1 MAISRFKFE
10 RECLKKGFARIAG
23 ADEAGRGP
31 LAGPVV
37 AAVVC
42 FPPEWIEK
50 GLPRRYYGLND
61 SKQLS
66 LEERERFFQLIT
78 ENSDI
83 HYAIS
88 TISVEVIDSIN
99 ILRASL
105 RGMLEATLQL
115 NPVPDHILVDG
126 PHIFSVKHPQTP
138 LIDGDAKSFTIAA
151 ASVLAKVTRDRL
163 MKELHELYPDYGFA
177 VHKGYS
183 TPQHLEALKRL
194 GPCPI
199 HRRSF
204 APIRQVPVEPALFN
218 PECLSG
224 QN

>member
-10 RECLKKGFARIAG
+10 RECLKKGFGRIAG

-37 AAVVC
+37 CAAVC
-42 FPPEWIEK
+42 FPSEWIEK

-61 SKQLS
+61 SKQLNE
-66 LEERERFFQLIT
+66 EEREKFFDLIT
-78 ENSDI
+78 GNPEI
-83 HYAIS
+83 HFAIS
-88 TISVEVIDSIN
+88 TIAVEVIDTIN
-99 ILRASL
+99 ILQASL

-115 NPVPDHILVDG
+115 NPIPDHILVDG
-126 PHIFSVKHPQTP
+126 PHIFSAKHQQTA

-163 MKELHELYPDYGFA
+163 MKKYHEQYPDYGFA
-177 VHKGYS
+177 DHKGYS
-183 TPQHLEALKRL
+183 TPQHLAALKRL
-194 GPCPI
+194 GPCAI

-204 APIRQVPVEPALFN
+204 APIRQTPVEPELF
-218 PECLSG
+218 PGACLSG
-224 QN
+224 QS